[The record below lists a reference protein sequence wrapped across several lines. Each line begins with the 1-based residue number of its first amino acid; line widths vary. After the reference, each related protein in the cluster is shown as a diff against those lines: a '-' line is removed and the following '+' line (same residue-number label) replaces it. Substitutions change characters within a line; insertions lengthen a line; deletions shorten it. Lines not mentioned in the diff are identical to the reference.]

1 MHVAV
6 TGASG
11 LLGKALVA
19 SLREHGHQVSRL
31 VRKPHARAADHAEIP
46 WDPLAGLLDPAHLA
60 GVDAFVHL
68 AGENVGGG
76 RWTDTRKAA
85 IRDSRV
91 LGTRTLVDAI
101 GRMDTPPT
109 ALLSASAIGY
119 YGDAA
124 GDAPLAEA
132 APQGAGFLAEVCR
145 DWEAEAQRAE
155 RFGVRVVRARLGVVL
170 SPHGGALEK
179 LLGPFKAGLGGKIG
193 SGRQWMSWVALPDVV
208 RALEHILATPTITG
222 AVNVVADGAVTQAEF
237 ARTLARVLG
246 RPSVLP
252 LPGFAVKAIFGE
264 MGESMLL
271 GGQRVAPEA
280 LRASGFAFAHPTLEP
295 ALRSLLER

>member
-1 MHVAV
+1 MHVVV

-11 LLGKALVA
+11 LLGKALTT
-19 SLREHGHQVSRL
+19 SLGEHGHRVSRL
-31 VRKPHARAADHAEIP
+31 VRRPHARPEERGEIP
-46 WDPLAGLLDPAHLA
+46 WDPLAGLLDPALLA

-76 RWTDTRKAA
+76 RWTDARKAA

-101 GRMDTPPT
+101 GRMDKPPSV
-109 ALLSASAIGY
+109 LVSASAVGY
-119 YGDAA
+119 YGSTG
-124 GDAPLAEA
+124 GDTALAES
-132 APQGAGFLAEVCR
+132 APPGDDFLAEVCR
-145 DWEAEAQRAE
+145 AWEAEAEKAQ
-155 RFGVRVVRARLGVVL
+155 RFGVRVVRARIGVVL
-170 SPHGGALEK
+170 DPKGGALEK
-179 LLGPFKAGLGGKIG
+179 LLTPFKAGLGGKIG

-208 RALEHILATPTITG
+208 RAFEFALTTPGLAG

-246 RPSVLP
+246 RPSMLP
-252 LPGFAVKAIFGE
+252 LPGFAVKALFGE
-264 MGESMLL
+264 MGDTMLL

-280 LRASGFAFAHPTLEP
+280 LHASGFSFSSPTLEP
-295 ALRSLLER
+295 ALRTMLGR